1 MRASAVASSVALCL
15 AGAAPAAAQ
24 PAPVAAPVS
33 APLAVPTGPP
43 MVAGD
48 FDALVAQA
56 QQAVAEERHSDA
68 LRLWHAAYTQ
78 RQRPELLLHIARA
91 EQRLGLTDAAL
102 DAFRRYL
109 TAEPNPPPALRSE
122 AEQALVNLSR
132 LSRPVLPP
140 QQLVPPGAAP
150 VPGMPPAFDDE
161 GRPVPLRVVSRR
173 YNSSMRTAGIVLAS
187 IGYGVSF
194 LVGVSMGSILI
205 TQSSSKDRAF
215 GRGAFT
221 LLVPIAGPLI
231 SGIVMPLTY
240 DTQSVGYWSMPWI
253 FTAGAMQIIGIGLWA
268 GAYRHPQ
275 KKLVPAYASD
285 LRVVPAVGPGFAG
298 LTSGFSF

>member
-1 MRASAVASSVALCL
+1 MVPSAVASVVALAL

-24 PAPVAAPVS
+24 PVGVPVS
-33 APLAVPTGPP
+33 PPPAVPTGPP
-43 MVAGD
+43 AVAGD

-56 QQAVAEERHSDA
+56 QQAAAEERHSDA

-102 DAFRRYL
+102 DAYRRYL
-109 TAEPNPPPALRSE
+109 TAEPNPPPQLRAE
-122 AEQALVNLSR
+122 AEQAIANLSR
-132 LSRPVLPP
+132 LGRPMMPPLLPP
-140 QQLVPPGAAP
+140 GGGGGAIPG
-150 VPGMPPAFDDE
+150 VPPAFDEE
-161 GRPVPLRVVSRR
+161 GRPVALRVVSRR
-173 YNSSMRTAGIVLAS
+173 YNSGMRTAGIVLTS

-194 LVGVSMGSILI
+194 LVGVSLGSALI
-205 TQSSSKDRAF
+205 SSSSSKDRAF
-215 GRGAFT
+215 GRAAFT

-240 DTQSVGYWSMPWI
+240 SNDSLGYWTMPWI
-253 FTAGAMQIIGIGLWA
+253 FTAGAMQIVGIGLWA

-275 KKLVPAYASD
+275 KKLVPAYATD
-285 LRVVPAVGPGFAG
+285 LRVLPAAGPGFAG
-298 LTSGFSF
+298 LTSSFSF

>member
-1 MRASAVASSVALCL
+1 MRASAVASTVALSL
-15 AGAAPAAAQ
+15 AGAAPASAQ
-24 PAPVAAPVS
+24 LVGAQVPAPQ
-33 APLAVPTGPP
+33 AVPTGPP
-43 MVAGD
+43 VVAGD

-56 QQAVAEERHSDA
+56 QQAVTEERHSDA

-91 EQRLGLTDAAL
+91 EQRLGLTDAAI
-102 DAFRRYL
+102 DAYRRYL

-122 AEQALVNLSR
+122 AEQALASLSR

-140 QQLVPPGAAP
+140 PQLLPPGTGA
-150 VPGMPPAFDDE
+150 VPGVPPAFDDE
-161 GRPVPLRVVSRR
+161 GRPVALRVVSRP
-173 YNSSMRTAGIVLAS
+173 YNSSMRTAGIVLLS

-194 LVGVSMGSILI
+194 LVGVTMGSILI

-231 SGIVMPLTY
+231 SGIVMPTTY
-240 DTQSVGYWSMPWI
+240 DTQAVGYWSMPWI
-253 FTAGAMQIIGIGLWA
+253 FTAGAMQIVGIGLWA

-285 LRVVPAVGPGFAG
+285 LRVLPAVGPGFAG